1 MLLSVIVTVFI
12 WLKVDDLLL
21 SLATKKVLIMPLKNL
36 SHFTEF
42 NAQLFLSLKE
52 LRYKVDRKK
61 WDWFRNEKNNIGEQL
76 TVKIPLGSMTDYGT
90 FQPML
95 TSVEIVDIEKAVVY
109 GEYRNQLSLTA
120 KVIEVVEL

>member
-12 WLKVDDLLL
+12 SLKVDDLLL
-21 SLATKKVLIMPLKNL
+21 SLERRCCIMALKNL

-42 NAQLFLSLKE
+42 NAPLFLAQKE

-76 TVKIPLGSMTDYGT
+76 TVKVPLGSMTDYGT

-95 TSVEIVDIEKAVVY
+95 TSVEIVDIEKAIVY
-109 GEYRNQLSLTA
+109 REYRNQLSLTA